1 MLRFMLQILVGF
13 AFLLGGSA
21 TYVQRGGAGALL
33 LLVVGAILITVGAVV
48 LGVREALRDESNRR
62 EQESKPVLNI

>member
-1 MLRFMLQILVGF
+1 MLRFVLQILVGF

-21 TYVQRGGAGALL
+21 IYVQRGGVGALL

-62 EQESKPVLNI
+62 EQASKPVLNI